1 MTHAE
6 PQPMVTVDL
15 TAQQRMTLQSLV
27 RSAVTKNERS
37 ARNADKKYGRSRDT
51 AYHDGRQQHLFD
63 LYRALGGDPD
73 RIDEDRQLDEQ
84 RWARQMAP
92 GA

>member
-6 PQPMVTVDL
+6 PQPTVTLKL
-15 TAQQRMTLQSLV
+15 TVQQRMTLKSLV

-37 ARNADKKYGRSRDT
+37 VRNADKKYGQSRDT
-51 AYHDGRQQHLFD
+51 GHHDGRQQHLFD

-73 RIDEDRQLDEQ
+73 RMSEERLLDGQ

-92 GA
+92 DS